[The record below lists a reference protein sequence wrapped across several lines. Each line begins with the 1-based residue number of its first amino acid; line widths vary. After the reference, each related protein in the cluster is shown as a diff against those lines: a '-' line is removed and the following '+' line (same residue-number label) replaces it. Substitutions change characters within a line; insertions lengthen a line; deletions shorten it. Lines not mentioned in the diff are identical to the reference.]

1 MWDLQGMIVTGKY
14 IGEFNITGKVRVSR
28 ISFGGGIKHHID
40 LDTPIEVYG
49 SIRDSVIINHYDI
62 ETVRDAILTN

>member
-1 MWDLQGMIVTGKY
+1 MWDLEGMIVTGKY
-14 IGEFNITGKVRVSR
+14 IGEFNIIGKVRVSR
-28 ISFGGGIKHHID
+28 ISFGGDIKHHID

-62 ETVRDAILTN
+62 ETVRDAIPNN

>member
-28 ISFGGGIKHHID
+28 IAFGGGIKHHID